1 MRPISEDGINRIYEY
16 TGNRVLEDC
25 PVECPAQPADVYIP
39 VSKANCEKT
48 PPVVIPHVNV
58 KTLSEAR
65 AFPNHYVFVEETQQW
80 VHIDSYGNTATL
92 SNGNLFKNNFEPSK
106 YEAVYKSLV
115 VYDFAKQKGYVFN
128 PAGQYATF
136 GLTVQSGLEG

>member
-16 TGNRVLEDC
+16 TGTRVLE
-25 PVECPAQPADVYIP
+25 ECPAQPQDVYIP

-48 PPVVIPHVNV
+48 PPVVIPHVSV

-80 VHIDSYGNTATL
+80 VHIDSYGNTAVL
-92 SNGNLFKNNFEPSK
+92 SNGNLYKNNFEPSK